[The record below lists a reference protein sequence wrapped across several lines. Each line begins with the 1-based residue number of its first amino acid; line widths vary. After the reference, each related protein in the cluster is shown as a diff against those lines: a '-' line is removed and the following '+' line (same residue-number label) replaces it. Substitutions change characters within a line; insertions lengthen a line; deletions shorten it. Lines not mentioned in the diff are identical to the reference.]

1 MHATLLRH
9 IFHLIEQ
16 GHVSLRSM
24 RPRQKNRS
32 AILFTGLRTRST
44 VVLSLCPFGMRG
56 EQVTA
61 PLFDPATQP
70 PTQNNSA
77 YMKEYVCS
85 EILRSFPNLSRRNVE
100 VFVVGLF
107 DLNKDLASY
116 KAHLRDFLIQSKVH
130 SPPSHSPT
138 CLPPASTDPQ
148 CRYVVSFSSGV
159 RERG

>member
-1 MHATLLRH
+1 MH
-9 IFHLIEQ
+9 
-16 GHVSLRSM
+16 
-24 RPRQKNRS
+24 
-32 AILFTGLRTRST
+32 
-44 VVLSLCPFGMRG
+44 G

-130 SPPSHSPT
+130 LLPPHSPIG
-138 CLPPASTDPQ
+138 DPQ
-148 CRYVVSFSSGV
+148 PPLTHEAFCIGLSRSSRTRITRSCTRRSGRPRWRRRTRPSSSGG
-159 RERG
+159 RRCQDS